1 MVRTSAGL
9 KGKMD
14 PSIETIEENP
24 AHSGGTSLLVLK
36 AEILS
41 ALSSVGT
48 ATTTEELRQ
57 ADIAYKKALYTAR
70 SKGYRPH
77 SRATEGQEIQVE
89 WVALEGKGDSL
100 DCLFAECWPR
110 SARVRISTHLIR
122 TLRT

>member
-14 PSIETIEENP
+14 PSMETIEENP

-77 SRATEGQEIQVE
+77 IRATEGQEIQVE
-89 WVALEGKGDSL
+89 WVALEKG
-100 DCLFAECWPR
+100 
-110 SARVRISTHLIR
+110 
-122 TLRT
+122 

>member
-1 MVRTSAGL
+1 MRTSAGL

-14 PSIETIEENP
+14 PSMETIEENP

-77 SRATEGQEIQVE
+77 IRATEGQEIQVE
-89 WVALEGKGDSL
+89 WVALG
-100 DCLFAECWPR
+100 PR
-110 SARVRISTHLIR
+110 ERVIHSIVYLQSAGQDRRVCESAHT
-122 TLRT
+122 